1 MKIEPIIL
9 TGDVIRLEPL
19 SLDHVPDL
27 TVAAQD
33 ESIWRYMR
41 YGMLRTEEQ
50 MQAWVSFL
58 LERQAAG
65 TDLPLAVYHLKDEK
79 VVGAT
84 RYMDI
89 QPWNRSLEIGGTWY
103 AIAYQRSPVNTEAKY
118 LLLRHAFE
126 GLGCVRVQLK
136 TDVRNLRSQQ
146 AIERLGA
153 TREGVLR
160 DHMILPD
167 GSLRSSI
174 FYSIL
179 ASEWPAIKARLERFL
194 AR

>member
-1 MKIEPIIL
+1 MKIEPILL
-9 TGDVIRLEPL
+9 TGNFIRLEPL

-41 YGMLRTEEQ
+41 YGMLRSEEQ

-58 LERQAAG
+58 LDRQASG
-65 TDLPLAVYHLKDEK
+65 TELPFAVHHLKDEK
-79 VVGAT
+79 VIGAT
-84 RYMDI
+84 RYLDI
-89 QPWNRSLEIGGTWY
+89 QPWNRSVEIGGTWY
-103 AIAYQRSPVNTEAKY
+103 AIAYQRSAVNTEAKY

-126 GLGCVRVQLK
+126 SLGCVRVQLK
-136 TDVRNLRSQQ
+136 TDVRNLRSQK

-153 TREGVLR
+153 VREGVLR
-160 DHMILPD
+160 NHMILPD

-174 FYSIL
+174 IYSIL
-179 ASEWPAIKARLERFL
+179 ASEWPGVKAHLEGLL
-194 AR
+194 AK